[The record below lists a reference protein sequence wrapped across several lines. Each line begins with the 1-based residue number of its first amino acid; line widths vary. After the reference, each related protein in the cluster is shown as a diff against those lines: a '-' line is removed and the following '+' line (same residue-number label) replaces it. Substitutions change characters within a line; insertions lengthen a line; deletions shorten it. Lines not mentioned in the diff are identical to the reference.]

1 MKASLDFAEKYKKAI
16 FSETVYNVQFSAYGN
31 ILLLPQTTVSDLE
44 KARIDTLNA
53 RSAIDSK
60 LKDISDKTGPFSLM
74 LNQTREQ
81 LALNEKQL
89 ADISATNPVDR
100 VTGTL
105 KKNLQT
111 LIALLTAKQ
120 KRIEKILDIYQSL
133 RMQLEETRTALS
145 DLSEKLNRQI
155 ALKKKEALF
164 QRSTSPLLALNV
176 TQIES
181 EISAIF
187 NKTWKL
193 FTDDFRTLCT
203 RSFWES
209 AGHRLLS
216 ALVFY
221 TGILW
226 GMLRVRRFCRSYVTE
241 RQAGQDALATS
252 CFQHAGKILDSCRND
267 CIHCRIH
274 EPSARIGRNC
284 KVENRSGF
292 SVVLAV

>member
-1 MKASLDFAEKYKKAI
+1 MPWVCLAFTASIAAGFILEANGLAALEDRGANPSASAAENHRETIEITIDTESLSNEELKASLDFAEKYKKAI
-16 FSETVYNVQFSAYGN
+16 FSETVYNVQLSAYGN

-60 LKDISDKTGPFSLM
+60 LKDISDKTDPFNLM

-89 ADISATNPVDR
+89 ADISAASPVDR
-100 VTGTL
+100 VTITL

-111 LIALLTAKQ
+111 LITLLTAKQ
-120 KRIEKILDIYQSL
+120 KRIERILDIYQSL
-133 RMQLEETRTALS
+133 KLQLEETRTALS

-193 FTDDFRTLCT
+193 F
-203 RSFWES
+203 
-209 AGHRLLS
+209 
-216 ALVFY
+216 
-221 TGILW
+221 
-226 GMLRVRRFCRSYVTE
+226 
-241 RQAGQDALATS
+241 
-252 CFQHAGKILDSCRND
+252 
-267 CIHCRIH
+267 
-274 EPSARIGRNC
+274 IG
-284 KVENRSGF
+284 
-292 SVVLAV
+292 